1 MRKSFVLAGLAV
13 LLLFLPGCNKTQI
26 ATKPAMDDSI
36 RVVSE
41 KPESVFYSSS
51 TETDK
56 LAVLFK
62 TDKYLSLEFDG
73 VGFGDDFIINSN
85 LCYENDVLKLDSY
98 VLSEKDNMPY
108 ITFSNFNG
116 FENLTVRILDN
127 QSYMHLIGE
136 SVPEQEQGCFTL
148 YHDNSKKFVCYA
160 DGDVAISF
168 AIKSDDASKQ
178 ATYMGLLFASLVDSF
193 QVKEGID
200 DAYIYVNDLCLRA
213 LQDNYVYLYDATSL
227 LSVDKNVDKFG
238 KFDIIRTTDELV
250 SCNASSNYSSVGAD
264 GVVTCSGLVVKY
276 KGSDMIHD
284 MNIEE

>member
-1 MRKSFVLAGLAV
+1 MKKSCVLAGLAV
-13 LLLFLPGCNKTQI
+13 LLLSLSGCNKTQI

-62 TDKYLSLEFDG
+62 TDKYISLEFDG
-73 VGFGDDFIINSN
+73 EGFSDDFIINSN
-85 LCYENDVLKLDSY
+85 LCYENDILKLDSY

-108 ITFSNFNG
+108 VIFSNFNG
-116 FENLTVRILDN
+116 FEDLTIRILDN
-127 QSYMHLIGE
+127 QSYMRLIGE
-136 SVPEQEQGCFTL
+136 SVPEQEQGCFTF
-148 YHDNSKKFVCYA
+148 YHNNDEKFVCYA

-168 AIKSDDASKQ
+168 VIKSDDASKQ
-178 ATYMGLLFASLVDSF
+178 ATNMISLFASLADGF
-193 QVKEGID
+193 HVKEGID
-200 DAYIYVNDLCLRA
+200 SEYTYVNDLCLKA

-227 LSVDKNVDKFG
+227 LSVNKNLDKFDR
-238 KFDIIRTTDELV
+238 FDIIRTTDKFI
-250 SCNASSNYSSVGAD
+250 SHGTSSNYSLVGAD

-276 KGSDMIHD
+276 EGSDMIHD